1 MPCMDFVQFA
11 DRASVA
17 DPESHA
23 QYDSG
28 RSISFSAA
36 APPHIAQRNIKGNN
50 NGSSHLSRLPSAGA
64 SLCSAQQ
71 WRCRRRGIYAQIC
84 DEWLNKGSG
93 CWYTYLSAYY
103 LQPPLILS
111 TSPRHRICI
120 IAILLGYIYT
130 EGLAFHPTIT
140 SLETKSVSICVL
152 QRGRRDWGSHRHDEF
167 PEEWVYDRV
176 GLVGRRVD
184 SYKFNWFLSHFMQA

>member
-1 MPCMDFVQFA
+1 MVGLTFHPYFFTSCHVWILYNSQIV
-11 DRASVA
+11 RLCHVA
-17 DPESHA
+17 DPKSHA

-71 WRCRRRGIYAQIC
+71 WQCRRRGIYAQIC

-130 EGLAFHPTIT
+130 KGLAFHPTIT

-152 QRGRRDWGSHRHDEF
+152 QRGRRDWGSHRHDESPKNGF
-167 PEEWVYDRV
+167 MT
-176 GLVGRRVD
+176 GLVWWAD
-184 SYKFNWFLSHFMQA
+184 E